1 MSGERTLVPILHR
14 AETTEDPVALHDER
28 PVLTGML
35 ALVGVGLAVGLVLG
49 GGALAVTRVLG
60 IDGSSATTAATDAA
74 SLYLPR
80 PSETTGPSGPL
91 LTLAPAPGGGAA
103 SQEPSEEPSETKAP
117 KKQISLSAGQ
127 TQDAPMGQ
135 IDLTGVYPGGEGSV
149 LQVQKFVSGGWQDF
163 PVTAVVSN
171 ETFATYVQTSAQGV
185 NRFRVVDNDSK
196 TASNEVKVTV
206 G

>member
-1 MSGERTLVPILHR
+1 
-14 AETTEDPVALHDER
+14 VALHDDR
-28 PVLTGML
+28 PVLTGLL

-60 IDGSSATTAATDAA
+60 VDGSSATTTATDAG

-80 PSETTGPSGPL
+80 PSETGGPSGPL
-91 LTLAPAPGGGAA
+91 LTLGADPGQSA
-103 SQEPSEEPSETKAP
+103 SQEPTQEPTKKKKKAE
-117 KKQISLSAGQ
+117 KQISLSAGQ
-127 TQDAPMGQ
+127 TQVAPMGQ

-185 NRFRVVDNDSK
+185 NRFRVVDNDSE

>member
-1 MSGERTLVPILHR
+1 M
-14 AETTEDPVALHDER
+14 ALHDDR
-28 PVLTGML
+28 PVLTGLL

-60 IDGSSATTAATDAA
+60 IDGSSGASTATDAA

-80 PSETTGPSGPL
+80 PSQTEGPSGPL
-91 LTLAPAPGGGAA
+91 LTLAAEPGEGSSA
-103 SQEPSEEPSETKAP
+103 SQEPTQEPSKSDDAEG
-117 KKQISLSAGQ
+117 QISLSAGQ
-127 TQDAPMGQ
+127 TQVAPMGQ
-135 IDLTGVYPGGEGSV
+135 IDLTGVYPGGEGRV

-185 NRFRVVDNDSK
+185 NRFRVVDNDSE